1 MKKMI
6 SLIYQK
12 CDGMIDICHTQD
24 IYKKRSDTY
33 KIFGGIKSMADKK
46 TSDAQLRAQKK
57 YDQDSINFAISYKRL
72 ERDEGLRLKEFLS
85 QNSLKANAYIKSL
98 IKADLD
104 AKGFSVN
111 SAATMDIDS
120 VDTL

>member
-1 MKKMI
+1 
-6 SLIYQK
+6 
-12 CDGMIDICHTQD
+12 MIDICHTQD

-46 TSDAQLRAQKK
+46 TS
-57 YDQDSINFAISYKRL
+57 

-104 AKGFSVN
+104 AKGFSVG
-111 SAATMDIDS
+111 SVATMDIDS